1 MPCKDCQPA
10 QPRLRPEPVPTAPC
24 PQCVAGH
31 LRQARE
37 IAASGRL
44 RDRYRAYWHLAQ
56 AAAMAGNGP
65 LKRRITAARQAWQ
78 RDGAEP
84 EWDSLVDAA
93 THL

>member
-1 MPCKDCQPA
+1 
-10 QPRLRPEPVPTAPC
+10 
-24 PQCVAGH
+24 VAGH

-65 LKRRITAARQAWQ
+65 LKRRITVARQAWPAKRRRAGMGQ
-78 RDGAEP
+78 FG
-84 EWDSLVDAA
+84 
-93 THL
+93 